1 MRLWPSISRCFFI
14 AIADLHLAPRS
25 SHTFWVNI
33 IPYVP
38 LLAKSFP
45 RLFHQLHSRIRDPTT
60 VLTHA
65 CLMGRMMQWGKLS
78 AVGQRAGR
86 KEGLGG

>member
-14 AIADLHLAPRS
+14 AIADLHLVPRS

-45 RLFHQLHSRIRDPTT
+45 RLSHQLHSRIRGSAAGDPMKRT
-60 VLTHA
+60 A
-65 CLMGRMMQWGKLS
+65 S
-78 AVGQRAGR
+78 P
-86 KEGLGG
+86 KEHRISGWPAYLLWSQVATID